1 MKAKLT
7 LHPAFQ
13 IGEINPRIY
22 CLFIEHMGRV
32 VYNGIYEPTH
42 PTADEN
48 GFRQDVK
55 QIVKE
60 MNVPILRYPGGNFL
74 SGYDWKD
81 GVGPRKKR
89 PRRLDAAWQQLEPN
103 EVGTDEFH
111 DWAKEV
117 GSEVMM
123 AVNLGTKGPEEAAQ
137 LLEYCNM
144 PAGSLYEDIRVQNG
158 HAEPYRDEVW
168 CLGNEMDGIW
178 QIGCRTA
185 EDYGDIARKTA
196 CLMKKID
203 PKVMLI
209 ACGSANL
216 DMPTFGSWEDTVLS
230 KCYDHIDMIS
240 LHQYFTNDY
249 KDRPA
254 YLANAVSMDE
264 FINSVIA
271 ICDSVAARQH
281 KRRKINLSFD
291 EWNIW
296 PLRYKSNNELNPWE
310 IGPAREEFIFSLEDA
325 LLFGSMM
332 LSLIRNC
339 DRVEMACMAQ
349 LVNVCAPIMT
359 VVGGPVWKQTTY
371 YPFQYT
377 SQYGR
382 GVALTTNVECE
393 GYRTNLHSFV
403 PYIDAMAVWNTE
415 KKEAVLFAVNR
426 SEGEKATLDI
436 NLESF
441 GEAKIIE
448 HVVLVHE
455 DCDAINTAENPD
467 NVVPHADGKT
477 PVDADGVHVQL
488 APYSW
493 NMIRLSVEK

>member
-1 MKAKLT
+1 MNARLT

-13 IGEINPRIY
+13 IGRINPRIY
-22 CLFIEHMGRV
+22 GSFIEHMGRA

-42 PTADEN
+42 PTADER
-48 GFRQDVK
+48 GFRNDVK
-55 QIVKE
+55 QLIKE

-81 GVGPRKKR
+81 GVGPRERR

-111 DWAKEV
+111 DWASQV

-144 PAGSLYEDIRVQNG
+144 PAGSQYADERVRNG
-158 HAEPYRDEVW
+158 RLKPYRDQVW
-168 CLGNEMDGIW
+168 CLGNEMDGPW
-178 QIGCRTA
+178 QIGSRTA

-203 PKVMLI
+203 PAVKLV

-216 DMPTFGSWEDTVLS
+216 DMPTFGTWEETVLE
-230 KCYDHIDMIS
+230 KCYEHIDCLS
-240 LHQYFTNDY
+240 LHHYFTNDY
-249 KDRPA
+249 TDRPA
-254 YLANAVSMDE
+254 YLANSLAMDE
-264 FINSVIA
+264 FIGGVIA
-271 ICDSVAARQH
+271 ICDAVGARLHQ
-281 KRRKINLSFD
+281 RRKINLSFD
-291 EWNIW
+291 EWNVW
-296 PLRYKSNNELNPWE
+296 PLRYKSNNALQPWA
-310 IGPAREEFIFSLEDA
+310 IGPAREEYVFSMEDA

-332 LSLIRNC
+332 LSLIRRC

-377 SQYGR
+377 SRYGR
-382 GVALTTNVECE
+382 GVALNTQVACD
-393 GYRTNLHSFV
+393 GYSTAAHPFV
-403 PYIDAMAVWNTE
+403 PYIDAMAVWNEE
-415 KKEAVLFAVNR
+415 KQEIVLFAVNR
-426 SEGEKATLDI
+426 CEGEEAVLDVAA
-436 NLESF
+436 ERF
-441 GEAKIIE
+441 GAVELAE
-448 HVVLVHE
+448 HVVLTHA
-455 DCDAINTAENPD
+455 DRDAVNSPDRPD
-467 NVVPHADGKT
+467 NVVPR
-477 PVDADGVHVQL
+477 ADGVTVVDASGIHARL
-488 APYSW
+488 PAFSW
-493 NMIRLSVEK
+493 NMIRLKTKR